1 MRFVDRGSR
10 FEVWGLGFG
19 GLGSGFGMRKAFAGL
34 SGPVSPAI
42 KQKHAFKMG

>member
-1 MRFVDRGSR
+1 MEALIGVGAGERVKR
-10 FEVWGLGFG
+10 
-19 GLGSGFGMRKAFAGL
+19 SGHHGTLRKAFAGL